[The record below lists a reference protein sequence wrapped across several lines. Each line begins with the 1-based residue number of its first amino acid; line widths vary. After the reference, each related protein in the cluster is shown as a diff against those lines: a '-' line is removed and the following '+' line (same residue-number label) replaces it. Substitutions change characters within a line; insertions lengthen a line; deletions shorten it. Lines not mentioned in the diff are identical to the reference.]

1 MLITR
6 RALLG
11 GVAVSAL
18 TSGNADA
25 AFWSGQT
32 YAPSAAPAWYAL
44 PVGGGGYQSKLSI
57 SPSGTLLSGSD
68 AFFIGTGSTKLG
80 TPNVQLQTG
89 ASMPASFLPSPY
101 IGGDCYDLL
110 IGPSGTFWWYW
121 STTSIGTL
129 LKSTNQGAHWQ
140 TTGFPITGANG
151 NGNAHPIIRQMI
163 AEDPNNSNVVYV
175 GGYDALRVSFDGGAT
190 FSTVSGITAP
200 GSDPGVCAIQFD
212 PTSGTTT
219 NGGVTVTARILV
231 SVYGTGIYVS
241 ANGGASFSK
250 ITSSPTGVTSSC
262 MGTDGNYYACSYNVS
277 SIVRISTANALTT
290 ISCNIAVGMMIV
302 NPNNPAQGIAWDS
315 IGGGCITFNGAINS
329 GSPTGTHNGGGAGV
343 SIVATDCPW
352 LELTGNPSLGPI
364 DWDPFLTTSATSLT
378 IGTGSKTLTVA
389 TNQNIAINDPIRVSN
404 TGTLTNYM
412 RGLVTAYTPATG
424 SLTFTVGNDDP
435 SQYLGAQTGGSGTFS
450 AWSVTKDRVW
460 YACGVGLLYIDAPSY
475 SGALIYNSQ
484 TFGIETLSSC
494 AVLWPPGYDPLLIA
508 SDFPFRTQT
517 VNPVG
522 QTVGNSLYVPVQGIT
537 DGNFACYAASD
548 PSTTFY
554 VNPRGDLQKHQSGV
568 DPDRAPIDALGDRRA

>member
-11 GVAVSAL
+11 GAASVFISHK
-18 TSGNADA
+18 ADA
-25 AFWSGQT
+25 AFWQGQA
-32 YAPSAAPAWYAL
+32 YAVNSPAWYTI
-44 PVGGGGYQSKLSI
+44 PVGGGGYQSRLSI
-57 SPSGTLLSGSD
+57 SPSGTILSGSD

-89 ASMPASFLPSPY
+89 TSMPASFLPSPY
-101 IGGDCYDLL
+101 IGGDCYDLV
-110 IGPSGTFWWYW
+110 IGPSGNFWWYW

-129 LKSTNQGAHWQ
+129 LKSTNQGANWQ
-140 TTGFPITGANG
+140 TTGFPITAANG
-151 NGNAHPIIRQMI
+151 NGNSHTIIRQMI
-163 AEDPNNSNVVYV
+163 AEDPNNANVVYV
-175 GGYDALRVSFDGGAT
+175 GGYDALRVSFNGGAT
-190 FSTVSGITAP
+190 FTTVSGITAP

-219 NGGVTVTARILV
+219 NGGVTVTARILL

-241 ANGGASFSK
+241 TNGGASFSK

-277 SIVRISTANALTT
+277 SLVRISTANALTT
-290 ISCNIAVGMMIV
+290 ISCNVSVGMMIV
-302 NPNNPAQGIAWDS
+302 NPNNPAQGIAWDAF
-315 IGGGCITFNGAINS
+315 GGGCITFNGAINS
-329 GSPTGTHNGGGAGV
+329 GSPTGTHNGGGSGV
-343 SIVATDCPW
+343 SIVANDCPW

-435 SQYLGAQTGGSGTFS
+435 SQYLGA
-450 AWSVTKDRVW
+450 ADRRQRNLL
-460 YACGVGLLYIDAPSY
+460 GLERDQRPRLVCLWRRAALY
-475 SGALIYNSQ
+475 GR
-484 TFGIETLSSC
+484 
-494 AVLWPPGYDPLLIA
+494 AVLQRA
-508 SDFPFRTQT
+508 SDLQQSNIRDRDAVVLRRAVASWLRPD
-517 VNPVG
+517 
-522 QTVGNSLYVPVQGIT
+522 T
-537 DGNFACYAASD
+537 DRQRLSV
-548 PSTTFY
+548 S
-554 VNPRGDLQKHQSGV
+554 
-568 DPDRAPIDALGDRRA
+568 DPDRQSGRADGRKLGLRSRPGHHGRQFRLLCRVGPEHDVLCLPQARFTRAPIKG